1 MSSNQLAII
10 EEIEDLT
17 DDEGDTN
24 EGGEVRGGGGS
35 RPSSSQLSLKDRQ
48 DDYSSSKFVDLHG
61 EIAVAR
67 LGIFCC

>member
-1 MSSNQLAII
+1 MTSNQLAII
-10 EEIEDLT
+10 EEIEELT

-24 EGGEVRGGGGS
+24 NDEGGGGRGGGGS
-35 RPSSSQLSLKDRQ
+35 RPSSSQLSHKDRH

-67 LGIFCC
+67 